1 MMGMAYDSARDHC
14 NSEVYK
20 QLHTVQYVKDM
31 AQYIGIVYCTQY
43 GEVQCHI
50 SSIDTVLS

>member
-1 MMGMAYDSARDHC
+1 MTQLVIMLHC

-20 QLHTVQYVKDM
+20 QLHTEQYVKDM
-31 AQYIGIVYCTQY
+31 AQCIGIVYCTQY
-43 GEVQCHI
+43 GVVQCHI